1 MKWNMK
7 IIDAVST
14 VNGTDVM
21 NRVASIFFLN
31 VVFKEEGTH
40 SRKKVKVQQEICS
53 ILPHQIEGRNEHAP
67 FRLSVDFVT
76 LVVLFPSNSHNYH
89 HNGRLS
95 RDRWSID
102 FARQAQNPTKSK
114 LSVGENDRKHSTRSQ
129 YFSINE
135 EMFRYGKRSIPR
147 ISTVVFPF
155 FNLDSTQQAVQCL
168 HNPSRI
174 TTSQK
179 TARRIGSVT
188 YD

>member
-1 MKWNMK
+1 MAEVAYAREREEENMKWNMK

-102 FARQAQNPTKSK
+102 FAR
-114 LSVGENDRKHSTRSQ
+114 
-129 YFSINE
+129 
-135 EMFRYGKRSIPR
+135 
-147 ISTVVFPF
+147 
-155 FNLDSTQQAVQCL
+155 
-168 HNPSRI
+168 
-174 TTSQK
+174 
-179 TARRIGSVT
+179 
-188 YD
+188 